1 MIRVAILAY
10 EGVALFELGCAT
22 ELFGLSRPEFDTWYN
37 TDVVCLQPLPVT
49 SVCGVRLGC
58 TAVTGLDDYDLLVVP
73 SWPNIEHE
81 LPKIY
86 LEEVNRFYSEGK
98 RLISFCSGAFLLAEI
113 GCLEGRRATT
123 HWRYAEIFRA
133 RFPHLNYAS
142 DSLYFYDGR
151 IGCSA
156 GSSAAI
162 DLGLEVIRHDFG
174 YEAANSV
181 ARRLVL
187 SAHRKGGQS
196 QFAEKPVQLDASK
209 FTSALDWACK
219 NLSAAIDINDL
230 AARANMSRRTFDR
243 KFRGNFNLSPKQ
255 WLILQRLNLA
265 KELLE
270 KKDLS
275 VEKIAELSGFDN
287 ATTMRHHFR
296 KELGISPSTHREHF
310 AAQGAIN

>member
-22 ELFGLSRPEFDTWYN
+22 ELFGLPRPEFDNWYQ
-37 TDVVCLQPLPVT
+37 TDVVCLQPLPVNT
-49 SVCGVRLGC
+49 VCGLSLAC
-58 TAVTGLDDYDLLVVP
+58 TLVTELEDYDVLVVP
-73 SWPNIEHE
+73 SWPTQDSA
-81 LPKIY
+81 LPSLY
-86 LEEVNRFYSEGK
+86 LEEVKRFFTAGK
-98 RLISFCSGAFLLAEI
+98 RILSFCSGAFLLAEV
-113 GCLEGRRATT
+113 GCLNDRFATT
-123 HWRYAEIFRA
+123 HWRYAEIFQA
-133 RFPHLNYAS
+133 RFPKLNYQA
-142 DSLYFYDGR
+142 DCLYSYDGR

-162 DLGLEVIRHDFG
+162 DLGLEVIRGDFG

-196 QFAEKPVQLDASK
+196 QFAESPVQLDSSK
-209 FTSALDWACK
+209 FSSALDWACK
-219 NLSAAIDINDL
+219 NISLSIDINDL
-230 AARANMSRRTFDR
+230 ARRANMSRRTFDR

-310 AAQGAIN
+310 AAQGQ